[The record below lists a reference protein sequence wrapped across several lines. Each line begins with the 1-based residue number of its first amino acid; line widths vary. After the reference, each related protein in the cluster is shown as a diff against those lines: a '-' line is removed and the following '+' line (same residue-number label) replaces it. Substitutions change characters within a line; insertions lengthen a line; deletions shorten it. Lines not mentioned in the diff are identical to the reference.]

1 MDTEKGAYMNQ
12 PMFYT
17 SVVRYGNNIL
27 FRGYAE
33 NGKKIQTKIPYKP
46 TLFVQSDKNISG
58 WKGIDGVSVE
68 PMKFDSMKEATEFQ
82 KRYDDIPNFK
92 IYGMNN
98 FVSQFIAEMFPTP
111 IQFKREWVDVC
122 TIDIEVASDEGFP
135 VPDKADHPVISISLK
150 SPNGPYRVW
159 GLYDYE
165 PREDTIYEKCD
176 SEASL
181 LMKFVDHWSR
191 NQPDIVTGWN
201 TRFFDIPYLVNRIG
215 KTIGADM
222 AKKLSPWG
230 LVREGNTTI
239 NGKKQQ
245 EYKLEGIEQLDYLEI
260 FRKFTYNTLGQ
271 QESYRLDHI
280 GHVVLGEGKLSYEE
294 HGSLYTLYKSDF
306 QKFIDYN
313 IKDVELVEK
322 LDEKLDL
329 ISLVLTM
336 AYRGGVNYNDTLGTT
351 NIWDTI
357 IYRILN
363 ERKICPPPKV
373 EKPKTSYPGGYVK
386 EPQVGS
392 HDWVTS
398 FDLNSLYP
406 NIIVQYNMSPETVL
420 DGFYNDISVD
430 GYLDG
435 SVNVENSG
443 FSVAPTGI
451 KFSHEKEGVI
461 PSVIRQ
467 YYDERKIIKKE
478 MLRLQQ
484 EQQSGNTKKLD
495 NKITAL
501 NNQQMAIKILMN
513 SLYGALGNRWFRYF
527 DQRVAESITLA
538 GQLAIKW
545 AERAVNNEMQKLLNT
560 DEDYVVA
567 IDTDSVYIRMGNLV
581 DHFSPKNPVKFLDKI
596 CSEHFEP
603 VLDKAYQQL
612 ADVTCAYTNRMEMG
626 REVIA
631 DRGIWMAKKRY
642 ILNVHNNEGVQ
653 YKTPKLKMMGIEAI
667 KSSTPQIVRDK
678 FQEIFRVIVEKSE
691 DDTQQFI
698 REFRTDFRKLP
709 AEDISF
715 PRGVSDVAKWTDRHT
730 TYKKGTPIHVRGAI
744 VYNDAIKKNALERRY
759 VLVQNGEKIKFVY
772 LKMPNRLSENVIA
785 YPLNLPKELGLDEY
799 VDYDKMFDKTFLDP
813 LTPILDAVG
822 WSAEPKANLD
832 DFFA

>member
-1 MDTEKGAYMNQ
+1 MSK
-12 PMFYT
+12 PKFYT
-17 SVVRYGNNIL
+17 SVVRYGNNLL

-33 NGKKIQTKIPYKP
+33 NGKKLQTRVPFKP
-46 TLFVQSDKNISG
+46 TLFVQSDKKQSG
-58 WKGIDGVSVE
+58 WTGIDGVNVE

-82 KRYDDIPNFK
+82 KRYEDIPNFR

-98 FVSQFIAEMFPTP
+98 YVSQFIAEAFPTP
-111 IQFKREWVDVC
+111 IQFNREWIDVC

-135 VPDKADHPVISISLK
+135 EPQKADKPVISITLK
-150 SPNGPYRVW
+150 QPNSPYRVW
-159 GLYDYE
+159 GLYDYTAS
-165 PREDTIYEKCD
+165 EDVIYEQCETE
-176 SEASL
+176 SEL

-191 NQPDIVTGWN
+191 NIPDIVTGWN

-215 KTIGADM
+215 KTIGEDM
-222 AKKLSPWG
+222 VKKLSPWG
-230 LVREGNTTI
+230 LVREGMVTI
-239 NGKKQQ
+239 KGKKQQ
-245 EYKLEGIEQLDYLEI
+245 EFHLEGIAQLDYLEI
-260 FRKFTYNTLGQ
+260 FKKFTGNTLGQ

-280 GHVVLGEGKLSYEE
+280 AHVVLGEGKLSYEE
-294 HGSLYTLYKSDF
+294 HGTLYTLYKTDF

-351 NIWDTI
+351 AIWDSI
-357 IYRILN
+357 IYRILQQK
-363 ERKICPPPKV
+363 KIAVPPKV

-392 HDWVTS
+392 HDWVCS

-420 DGFYNDISVD
+420 DGFYNDVSVD
-430 GYLDG
+430 AYLDG
-435 SVNVENSG
+435 GLDVDSVG

-467 YYDERKIIKKE
+467 YYDERRVIKKQ
-478 MLRLQQ
+478 MLELQQ
-484 EQQSGNTKKLD
+484 EYQKNPTRELD

-501 NNQQMAIKILMN
+501 DNQQMAIKILMN

-538 GQLAIKW
+538 GQLSIKW
-545 AERAVNNEMQKLLNT
+545 AERAVNDEMQKLLKT

-567 IDTDSVYIRMGNLV
+567 IDTDSLYIRMGSLV
-581 DHFSPKNPVKFLDKI
+581 DRFSPKNPVAFLDKL
-596 CSEHFEP
+596 CSEHFEK
-603 VLDKAYQQL
+603 VLEKSYTEL
-612 ADVTCAYTNRMEMG
+612 ARITCSYKNRMEMG

-653 YKTPKLKMMGIEAI
+653 YATPKLKMMGIEAV

-678 FQEIFRVIVEKSE
+678 FQEVFRVIVEGTES
-691 DDTQQFI
+691 DTQKFV
-698 REFRTDFRKLP
+698 RDFRTEFSSLP
-709 AEDISF
+709 PEDVSF
-715 PRGVSDVAKWTDRHT
+715 PRGVSEVGKWKDRT
-730 TYKKGTPIHVRGAI
+730 TVYKKGTPIHVRGAL
-744 VYNDAIKKNALERRY
+744 VYNEAIKMHALDKKY
-759 VLVQNGEKIKFVY
+759 LTIQNGEKVKFVY
-772 LKMPNRLSENVIA
+772 LKLPNRISENVIS
-785 YPLNLPKELGLDEY
+785 YPLNLPRELGLHDY
-799 VDYDKMFDKTFLDP
+799 VNYDMMFEKTFLDP
-813 LTPILDAVG
+813 LEPILDAVG

-832 DFFA
+832 AFFS

>member
-1 MDTEKGAYMNQ
+1 MSK
-12 PMFYT
+12 PKFYT
-17 SVVRYGNNIL
+17 SVVRYGNNLL

-33 NGKKIQTKIPYKP
+33 NGKKLQTRVPFKP
-46 TLFVQSDKNISG
+46 TLFVQSDKKQSG
-58 WKGIDGVSVE
+58 WTGIDGVNVE

-82 KRYDDIPNFK
+82 KRYEDIPNFR

-98 FVSQFIAEMFPTP
+98 YVSQFIAEAFPTP
-111 IQFKREWVDVC
+111 IQFNREWIDVC

-135 VPDKADHPVISISLK
+135 EPQKADKPVISITLK
-150 SPNGPYRVW
+150 QPNSPYRVW
-159 GLYDYE
+159 GLYDYTAG
-165 PREDTIYEKCD
+165 EDVIYEQCETE
-176 SEASL
+176 SEL

-191 NQPDIVTGWN
+191 NIPDIVTGWN

-215 KTIGADM
+215 KTIGEDM
-222 AKKLSPWG
+222 VKKLSPWG
-230 LVREGNTTI
+230 LVREGLVTI
-239 NGKKQQ
+239 KGKKQQ
-245 EYKLEGIEQLDYLEI
+245 EFHLEGIAQLDYLEI
-260 FRKFTYNTLGQ
+260 FKKFTGNTLGQ

-280 GHVVLGEGKLSYEE
+280 AHVVLGEGKLSYEE
-294 HGSLYTLYKSDF
+294 HGTLYTLYKTDF

-351 NIWDTI
+351 AIWDSI
-357 IYRILN
+357 IYRILQQK
-363 ERKICPPPKV
+363 KIAVPPKV

-392 HDWVTS
+392 HDWVCS

-420 DGFYNDISVD
+420 DGFYNDVSVD
-430 GYLDG
+430 AYLDG
-435 SVNVENSG
+435 GLDVDSVG

-467 YYDERKIIKKE
+467 YYDERRVIKKQ
-478 MLRLQQ
+478 MLELQQ
-484 EQQSGNTKKLD
+484 EYQKNPTRELD

-501 NNQQMAIKILMN
+501 DNQQMAIKILMN

-538 GQLAIKW
+538 GQLSIKW
-545 AERAVNNEMQKLLNT
+545 AERAVNDEMQKLLKT

-567 IDTDSVYIRMGNLV
+567 IDTDSLYIRMGSLV
-581 DHFSPKNPVKFLDKI
+581 DRFSPKNPVAFLDKL
-596 CSEHFEP
+596 CSEHFEK
-603 VLDKAYQQL
+603 VLEKSYADL
-612 ADVTCAYTNRMEMG
+612 ARITCSYKNRMEMG

-653 YKTPKLKMMGIEAI
+653 YATPKLKMMGIEAV

-678 FQEIFRVIVEKSE
+678 FQEVFRVIVEGTES
-691 DDTQQFI
+691 DTQKFV
-698 REFRTDFRKLP
+698 RDFRTEFSSLP
-709 AEDISF
+709 PEDVSF
-715 PRGVSDVAKWTDRHT
+715 PRGVSEVGKWKDRT
-730 TYKKGTPIHVRGAI
+730 TVYKKGTPIHVRGAL
-744 VYNDAIKKNALERRY
+744 VYNEAIKMHALDKKY
-759 VLVQNGEKIKFVY
+759 LTIQNGEKVKFVY
-772 LKMPNRLSENVIA
+772 LKLPNRISENVIS
-785 YPLNLPKELGLDEY
+785 YPLNLPRELGLHDY
-799 VDYDKMFDKTFLDP
+799 VNYDMMFEKTFLDP
-813 LTPILDAVG
+813 LEPILDAVG
-822 WSAEPKANLD
+822 WSAEPKATLD